1 MDENVGSGK
10 RGEQDKYTISV
21 QYIIFI
27 STCSLLH
34 GGYSMRGVNA

>member
-21 QYIIFI
+21 QQMLAMVCIYMNF
-27 STCSLLH
+27 CPFSL
-34 GGYSMRGVNA
+34 

>member
-1 MDENVGSGK
+1 MEESVGSGK
-10 RGEQDKYTISV
+10 RGEQDRNIISV